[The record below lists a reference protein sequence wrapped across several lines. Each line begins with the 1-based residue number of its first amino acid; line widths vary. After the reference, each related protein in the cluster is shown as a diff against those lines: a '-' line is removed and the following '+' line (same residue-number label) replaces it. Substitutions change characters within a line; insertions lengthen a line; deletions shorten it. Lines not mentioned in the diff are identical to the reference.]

1 LPFRAAIC
9 LAAGE
14 PLGLFHNL
22 LPEGA
27 ARFAR
32 QPTHRCL
39 FLTAPPSRRLERNMQ
54 AVALAILLVEDDPLI
69 RLNTAELLQDLGHI
83 VVEAGNAEDAMEA
96 LDAGP
101 VDVIITDLGLPGLSG
116 ADFASMARK
125 AKPDIAIV
133 FATGAE
139 PGPDLIGNDAASY
152 LLRKPFGAADVAA
165 ALQAV
170 R

>member
-1 LPFRAAIC
+1 MAIC
-9 LAAGE
+9 LAADE
-14 PLGLFHNL
+14 ALGLFHNR
-22 LPEGA
+22 LPAGA
-27 ARFAR
+27 ARFDSPADPS
-32 QPTHRCL
+32 QSS
-39 FLTAPPSRRLERNMQ
+39 LTAPTSRRLERNMQ

-101 VDVIITDLGLPGLSG
+101 VDVIITDLGLPGVSG
-116 ADFASMARK
+116 AEVASMARK
-125 AKPDIAIV
+125 AKPDVAIV

>member
-1 LPFRAAIC
+1 MAIC
-9 LAAGE
+9 LAADE
-14 PLGLFHNL
+14 ALGLFHNR
-22 LPEGA
+22 LPAGA
-27 ARFAR
+27 ARFDSPADPS
-32 QPTHRCL
+32 QSSLTVPT
-39 FLTAPPSRRLERNMQ
+39 SRRLERNMQ

-101 VDVIITDLGLPGLSG
+101 VDVIITDLGLPGVSG

-125 AKPDIAIV
+125 AKPDVAIV

>member
-1 LPFRAAIC
+1 MSIC

-14 PLGLFHNL
+14 ALGLFHNL
-22 LPEGA
+22 LPEGP
-27 ARFAR
+27 ARFDSPADPSR
-32 QPTHRCL
+32 SS
-39 FLTAPPSRRLERNMQ
+39 LTAPTYRRLERNMQ

-69 RLNTAELLQDLGHI
+69 RLNTAELLQDLGHN
-83 VVEAGNAEDAMEA
+83 VVEAGNAEDALEA

-101 VDVIITDLGLPGLSG
+101 VDVIITDLGLPGVSG

>member
-1 LPFRAAIC
+1 MSIC

-14 PLGLFHNL
+14 ALGLFHNL
-22 LPEGA
+22 LPEGP
-27 ARFAR
+27 ARFDSPADPSR
-32 QPTHRCL
+32 SS
-39 FLTAPPSRRLERNMQ
+39 LTAPTYRRLERNMQ

-83 VVEAGNAEDAMEA
+83 VVEAGNAEDALEA

-101 VDVIITDLGLPGLSG
+101 VDVIITDLGLPGVSG